1 MRLTVDLTSD
11 YICPWCYIGER
22 RLALAIQAL
31 AGEIEIDVRY
41 RPFEL
46 NPDMPPE
53 GRERAAY
60 RIAKFGSLAES
71 QAKDAHVA
79 ATGREDG
86 LEFNFD
92 RITRTPSTMRA
103 HRLTW
108 LAGQSGIDQT
118 RLARRL
124 FTAYFTDAL
133 DISDPDVLRAIAA
146 ETGFTPDQA
155 ASILE
160 GTAGAAEVR
169 ALTDEAYRRGIQGVP
184 MFEIAGYALSGAHP
198 AAALEDAI
206 RQIAALQQAA

>member
-1 MRLTVDLTSD
+1 MRLTLDLTSD

-22 RLALAIQAL
+22 RLAQAIEAL
-31 AGEIEIDVRY
+31 DGEIQVDVRY

-60 RIAKFGSLAES
+60 RIAKFGSLAAS
-71 QAKDAHVA
+71 QEKDAHVA
-79 ATGREDG
+79 ATGAADG
-86 LEFNFD
+86 LVFNFG

-103 HRLTW
+103 HRLNW
-108 LAGQSGIDQT
+108 LAAQSGLDQT
-118 RLARRL
+118 ALARRL
-124 FTAYFTDAL
+124 FAAYFTEAQ
-133 DISDPDVLRAIAA
+133 DISDPAILRPIAA
-146 ETGFTPDQA
+146 ESGFTPDQT

-169 ALTDEAYRRGIQGVP
+169 AMTDEAYRRGIQGVP
-184 MFEIAGYALSGAHP
+184 MFEAGGYALSGAHP